1 MRIHRHNLQTLRHPD
16 GDVEEVQIKAGEGA
30 GSFCVIPL
38 RLCVRFCYHR
48 REMAAYERIML
59 KLSGESLSGAGSFGL
74 EKEALHRIAHEIVA
88 VKKEGIEICITVGG
102 GNIWRFRDQEESG
115 IERTVSDAMGM
126 LATIMNAVGLQAA
139 IEDAGAESR
148 VCSAIDVPQ
157 LAEPYL
163 RRRAVRH
170 LQKGRIVICA
180 GGTGNPYFTTDS
192 AAALR
197 ALELNCDI
205 ILKATNVDAVY
216 DKDPKK
222 HKDAK
227 RYDTLTLKEAIEKG
241 LGVMDQAALSLCREQ
256 KIGVVVFDF
265 STEGNLMQVVKGEKV
280 GTSVTP

>member
-1 MRIHRHNLQTLRHPD
+1 MTTY
-16 GDVEEVQIKAGEGA
+16 K
-30 GSFCVIPL
+30 
-38 RLCVRFCYHR
+38 
-48 REMAAYERIML
+48 RIML
-59 KLSGESLSGAGSFGL
+59 KLSGEALSGSQDFGL
-74 EKEALHRIAHEIVA
+74 ENGALHRIAEEIIA
-88 VKKEGIEICITVGG
+88 VKKEGIDVVVTIGG
-102 GNIWRFRDQEESG
+102 GNIWRFRDQKESG
-115 IERTVSDAMGM
+115 IERTASDAMGM

-139 IEDAGAESR
+139 IESLGAESR

-197 ALELNCDI
+197 ALELNCDV
-205 ILKATNVDAVY
+205 ILKATNVDGVY

-222 HKDAK
+222 FPDAK
-227 RYDTLTLKEAIEKG
+227 KYEKLTLQEAIEKG

-256 KIGVVVFDF
+256 GIGVVVFDF
-265 STEGNLMQVVKGEKV
+265 SKKENLLKVVKGENV
-280 GTSVTP
+280 GTVVIP